1 MDRILHLLNEEEN
14 SSDVK
19 LNKKDKRRQ
28 THHILIY

>member
-19 LNKKDKRRQ
+19 LNKKDKRRGSR
-28 THHILIY
+28 TII